1 MMATEHPPTRP
12 DSPTQHRSDWPM
24 KYARIERERRYLLR
38 SFPTGLAVRRRVEI
52 HDRYVRGTALRLR
65 KAQEGHEEPLRKL
78 GQKVPLEGST
88 PPRIAHTTIYL
99 TKAEYAALLSLPALE
114 LEKTRHIVD
123 LDGATVAFDVFHG
136 QLAGLLTAEID
147 LGEDAE
153 DGETPVALGITP
165 AAEITADNRF
175 TGATLAATSATELKT
190 LLGHYGI
197 EI

>member
-1 MMATEHPPTRP
+1 
-12 DSPTQHRSDWPM
+12 M
-24 KYARIERERRYLLR
+24 KYARVERERRYLLR
-38 SFPTGLAVRRRVEI
+38 SFPTRLAVRRKVEI

-65 KAQEGHEEPLRKL
+65 LAQEGHEEPLRKL

-123 LDGATVAFDVFHG
+123 LDRATLAFDVFHG
-136 QLAGLLTAEID
+136 HLAGLLTAEID
-147 LGEDAE
+147 LGE

-175 TGATLAATSATELKT
+175 TGSTLAATSATELKT
-190 LLGHYGI
+190 LLARYGI